1 MERHE
6 FSRTTIRQAHRH
18 AGGREVLRGRA
29 EGAQGLDGGTGQGSA
44 PAASYG
50 ELSESLQQRVELV
63 MRFFLA
69 LGESVDALPA
79 DDSMQSSMAVPE
91 TLGMGANEDTNI
103 FDMGRG

>member
-1 MERHE
+1 
-6 FSRTTIRQAHRH
+6 
-18 AGGREVLRGRA
+18 
-29 EGAQGLDGGTGQGSA
+29 
-44 PAASYG
+44 
-50 ELSESLQQRVELV
+50 